1 MDTSNLVRI
10 LGEVPQFNLRLTE
23 LAWEVVGED
32 GTLDMEKVTFYAKE
46 ISGAIKEAEAYS
58 DATKEVLNCLIQLGR
73 SLS

>member
-1 MDTSNLVRI
+1 MDTVNLVRI
-10 LGEVPQFNLRLTE
+10 LREVPQFNLRLPK